1 MALESGRCIQC
12 GPEYCSGAEECW
24 RFGIASESASADLC
38 MYASYD
44 ACIEINGPGSTYVDP
59 DRCLV
64 FFVGFEM
71 YSILS
76 TNHKTNPHS

>member
-59 DRCLV
+59 DRCLTITD
-64 FFVGFEM
+64 G
-71 YSILS
+71 
-76 TNHKTNPHS
+76 PHIPQTA